1 MFNMDTI
8 MSIRMEEGTQNVPE
22 IYKWVDF
29 HGLAEYDVGNVF
41 VTHSFREVDPELTNS
56 IEADGN
62 RCLLH

>member
-29 HGLAEYDVGNVF
+29 HGLAEYDV
-41 VTHSFREVDPELTNS
+41 EMYL
-56 IEADGN
+56 
-62 RCLLH
+62 